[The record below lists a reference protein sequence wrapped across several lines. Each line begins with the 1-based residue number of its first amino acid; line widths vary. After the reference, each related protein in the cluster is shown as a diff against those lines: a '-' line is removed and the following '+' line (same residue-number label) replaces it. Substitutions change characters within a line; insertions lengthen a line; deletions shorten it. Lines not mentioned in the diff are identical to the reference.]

1 MGTFNT
7 KNTTSIESRPESKQ
21 LNESIDMTPT
31 NKDQR
36 LKLQDLENSEMNDET
51 NLSDKPLDYK
61 LYTNFWGIQKYLNN
75 PMQVRD

>member
-21 LNESIDMTPT
+21 LNESIEMTPT

-51 NLSDKPLDYK
+51 NLSDKQLDYK
-61 LYTNFWGIQKYLNN
+61 LYKNFWGIQKYLNN

>member
-21 LNESIDMTPT
+21 LSESIEMTPT
-31 NKDQR
+31 NRDQR

-51 NLSDKPLDYK
+51 NLSGKPIDYK
-61 LYTNFWGIQKYLNN
+61 LYKNFWGIQKYLNN

>member
-1 MGTFNT
+1 
-7 KNTTSIESRPESKQ
+7 
-21 LNESIDMTPT
+21 MTPT
-31 NKDQR
+31 NKGQK

-61 LYTNFWGIQKYLNN
+61 LYKNFWGIQKYLNN